1 MLLRFLTS
9 LTALLRSL
17 TSLPTLH
24 VAFTSSPNCGGVGP
38 LPAPVTSL
46 KAHTAH
52 TESEIVECPDMAA
65 VQNKRQRRS
74 LTRTPTLNIDEVD
87 EMIEVCRMQQ
97 LDASCFHNATLLK
110 TLADQ
115 HVANF
120 KKLLPDTEHHDKSAI
135 GERTWGS
142 LCSGSEGA
150 HFVMDAINDI
160 LAASGQNPAAFGQE
174 PLFAAPGKN
183 PNTLQ
188 FRQVFACELQAS
200 KRKWIDAVVNDERRA
215 LDQPLICIFCDI
227 RCMGGTVAECSVHKR
242 KCLVPDCD
250 ILIVS
255 TSCKDLSKLSNT
267 KFAEPVLSLQKSPGG
282 SADTFRGLLSYLDGH
297 HAGMLVYENSDQLD
311 DHPGDTSAS
320 AGQRSNS
327 DIFVS
332 ELSSRGME
340 GQAFVLNSNLFGLP
354 QSRPRF
360 WAVYLKV
367 VGSKLIDYSK
377 RSVSDVFRTL
387 RLLVQVCQRLPPSAE
402 SILLCDSDPVVSL
415 ELARRTSM
423 ERDAQ
428 PFSWLTEHKN
438 FYDLLRIGVDATPPC
453 NATSQSPWFKTLT
466 RKQQSTLIIHQ
477 YTMLSSTVVAS
488 SKGRAAS
495 GKERK
500 NSAAPEQKT
509 QMNVADYF
517 LKQASGSTASGQ
529 TPGLKFMIDVN
540 PSPGRVSASTKD
552 TRNANVI
559 LAPCIVPAQL
569 LWLHRENASQRLLL
583 GQEAMLLQGWPISV
597 LGSTDVTNSSLHDLA
612 GNAMS
617 PPVLLAVALSMIY
630 AVSWKSEKCD
640 SGRQEPSNDSNDAD
654 VNEALALFKNS
665 AALGHK

>member
-1 MLLRFLTS
+1 
-9 LTALLRSL
+9 
-17 TSLPTLH
+17 
-24 VAFTSSPNCGGVGP
+24 
-38 LPAPVTSL
+38 
-46 KAHTAH
+46 
-52 TESEIVECPDMAA
+52 MAA

-74 LTRTPTLNIDEVD
+74 LTRAPTLNIDEVD
-87 EMIEVCRMQQ
+87 EMIVACRMQQ

-120 KKLLPDTEHHDKSAI
+120 KKLLPDTKRHDDKSAL

-150 HFVMDAINDI
+150 HFVMDAVNYT
-160 LAASGQNPAAFGQE
+160 LAASGQNPAASGQE
-174 PLFAAPGKN
+174 PLFAASGKN

-188 FRQVFACELQAS
+188 FRQVFACEIQAS

-215 LDQPLICIFCDI
+215 HDQPLICIFCDI
-227 RCMGGTVAECSVHKR
+227 RCMGGTVAECSVHNR
-242 KCLVPDCD
+242 KCIVPDCD

-255 TSCKDLSKLSNT
+255 TSCKDLSKLSNA

-311 DHPGDTSAS
+311 DQPNETPAS

-360 WAVYLKV
+360 WAVYFNV
-367 VGSKLIDYSK
+367 VGSNLIDFSE

-402 SILLCDSDPVVSL
+402 SILLCDSDPHVSL

-428 PFSWLTEHKN
+428 PFSWVDEHKK
-438 FYDLLRIGVDATPPC
+438 FCDQLRIGVDATPPC
-453 NATSQSPWFKTLT
+453 KAASQSPWFKTLT
-466 RKQQSTLIIHQ
+466 RKQQSTLTIHQ
-477 YTMLSSTVVAS
+477 YTMLSSTVGAS
-488 SKGRAAS
+488 S
-495 GKERK
+495 KERK
-500 NSAAPEQKT
+500 NSAAPAKKT

-517 LKQASGSTASGQ
+517 TKQGSSGSTASGQ
-529 TPGLKFMIDVN
+529 TAGLKFMIDLN

-552 TRNANVI
+552 GRNADVI
-559 LAPCIVPAQL
+559 LAPCIVPGQL
-569 LWLHRENASQRLLL
+569 LWLHRGSASQRLLL
-583 GQEAMLLQGWPISV
+583 GREAMLLQGWPISF

-640 SGRQEPSNDSNDAD
+640 SGGQEPSNDAD
-654 VNEALALFKNS
+654 VNEALELFKNS
-665 AALGHK
+665 AALGQK